1 MANLPVG
8 IKRMPVCGNRQYWD
22 NCFFFLIYNKDLP
35 QGLNSEIKLFAD
47 DISLFRS
54 VNCVNASASTLNSD
68 LLKIRDLACQW
79 KCHSIQIE
87 HT

>member
-1 MANLPVG
+1 MASLPVG
-8 IKRMPVCGNRQYWD
+8 NHEEPVCRNRQYWD
-22 NCFFFLIYNKDLP
+22 TCFFFLIYNKDLP

-68 LLKIRDLACQW
+68 LLKTQDLACQ
-79 KCHSIQIE
+79 
-87 HT
+87 